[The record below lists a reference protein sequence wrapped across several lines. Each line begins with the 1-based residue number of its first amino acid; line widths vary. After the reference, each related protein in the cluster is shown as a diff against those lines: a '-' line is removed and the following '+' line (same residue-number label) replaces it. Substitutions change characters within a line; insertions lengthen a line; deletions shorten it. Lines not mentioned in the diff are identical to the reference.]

1 MTECELTRIVLRDT
15 AEEQVIFLREKAA
28 PARVFSIV
36 IGRPEARAIDRAVR
50 NQSPPRPMTHDLMA
64 TLVEASGCALE
75 KVEITEVKESTFF
88 AVLHLRRDGE
98 VFQVDARPSDAIAL
112 AVRTNARI
120 FVSEDVLREVAEV
133 PK

>member
-1 MTECELTRIVLRDT
+1 M
-15 AEEQVIFLREKAA
+15 
-28 PARVFSIV
+28 
-36 IGRPEARAIDRAVR
+36 R
-50 NQSPPRPMTHDLMA
+50 NQSPPRPLTHDLMA
-64 TLVEASGCALE
+64 TLVEASGCTLD

-112 AVRTNARI
+112 AVRTSAKI
-120 FVSEDVLREVAEV
+120 FVSEDVLREVAEA

>member
-1 MTECELTRIVLRDT
+1 MNECELTRIVLRDT
-15 AEEQVIFLREKAA
+15 ADEQTIYLREKAGQ
-28 PARVFSIV
+28 ARVFSIV

-50 NQSPPRPMTHDLMA
+50 NQSPPRPLTHDLLA
-64 TLVEASGCALE
+64 TVVEASGCTLE

-112 AVRTNARI
+112 AVRTKARI
-120 FVSEDVLREVAEV
+120 FVSDDVLREVAEA